1 MEHILHLAK
10 SLYMPYQ
17 NEIILGILA
26 CLFVLMILTLLAVRR
41 CRKQIKRLTENTKEM
56 AKVALSQSSLAMR
69 REKTLDRQE
78 KSAQPDAALDC
89 RGGAVWKRDPG
100 NFSIM
105 PTKAT

>member
-69 REKTLDRQE
+69 REKVLDRQE
-78 KSAQPDAALDC
+78 KSAQPEAKKPVSREEEELF
-89 RGGAVWKRDPG
+89 GSVIQEIFP
-100 NFSIM
+100 
-105 PTKAT
+105 